1 MSYNFHIVEKKYG
14 PSLCTANEGYPMY
27 ELLDSQF
34 TGNGRG
40 DYVIGDEDYIQLKD
54 ALANGNYVGSGSL
67 LYLFRICRDQ
77 LLEDGI
83 NYRYTS
89 YEVYHHLYSMADTL
103 LEIKKR
109 LDEGWEEF
117 VEIES
122 Y

>member
-14 PSLCTANEGYPMY
+14 PSLCQAKEGYPMY

-34 TGNGRG
+34 VGNGQG

-54 ALANGNYVGSGSL
+54 ALANGNYINSGSL

-89 YEVYHHLYSMADTL
+89 YEIYHHLYSMADTL